1 MMGFAV
7 FLYIFFNKKGVPAGG
22 RRLVTKRRY
31 MRLVGLG
38 LWGRGVLTCD
48 VSVWGRDIF
57 FQQEGCCCGG
67 MVACDNTLVV
77 ATCRSGAVGEGGV
90 VTCDVLWGRGGANI

>member
-7 FLYIFFNKKGVPAGG
+7 FLYSLFFNKKGVPAGG
-22 RRLVTKRRY
+22 RWLVTKGRY

-48 VSVWGRDIF
+48 VSVWGR
-57 FQQEGCCCGG
+57 
-67 MVACDNTLVV
+67 
-77 ATCRSGAVGEGGV
+77 
-90 VTCDVLWGRGGANI
+90 GGAITWLKNNSVCAGVENDGFYSIYTVYNLFSTRRVLLRGDGRL